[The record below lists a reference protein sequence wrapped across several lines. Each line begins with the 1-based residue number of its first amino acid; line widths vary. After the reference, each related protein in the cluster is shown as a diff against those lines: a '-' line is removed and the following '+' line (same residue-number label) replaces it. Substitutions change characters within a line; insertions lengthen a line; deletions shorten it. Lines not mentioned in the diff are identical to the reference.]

1 MQFLLAFEEL
11 ADYSRCMSSSSSIQF
26 SVSNSMQCLIEVM
39 ARLRDPVSG
48 CPWDIKQT
56 FETIAPY
63 TIEEAYE
70 VADAIQRSDMTEL
83 KNELGDLLLQVVYHA
98 RIAEEVNEFCF
109 DDVASAIADK
119 MIRRHPHVFNELPV
133 SSADDQKD
141 AWELQKARERVAS
154 KKKEAVGTLD
164 GVAKALP
171 ALLRAY
177 KLQKRAARVGFDW
190 PAAEGALDKLKEELA
205 ELEVEMLVDT
215 NSKDM
220 HQLVDELGDV
230 LFSVVNLARKLGI
243 DPEAAL
249 RLGNEKFERRFEYI
263 EDKLLAAGK
272 NPINATLEEM
282 EAYWDES
289 KHKF

>member
-1 MQFLLAFEEL
+1 
-11 ADYSRCMSSSSSIQF
+11 
-26 SVSNSMQCLIEVM
+26 MQCLIEVM